1 MLNVIKCEH
10 YLFTRFVF
18 IFFGY
23 FYISV
28 LSTTVGLVYIIGYS
42 GVVIKCSMSQGKHEG
57 VVGYFC
63 LRASAVQIN
72 K

>member
-1 MLNVIKCEH
+1 MWLNVSTN
-10 YLFTRFVF
+10 YLHGLFSYSLT
-18 IFFGY
+18 
-23 FYISV
+23 ISTLV
-28 LSTTVGLVYIIGYS
+28 YCQLGLVYIIGYS

-63 LRASAVQIN
+63 LKASAIQIN